1 MIEFFSKG
9 LVVHRVQ
16 LAGTKKTYRV
26 GKILCVTRNYR
37 AHAKE
42 LGNESPAQPVFF
54 LKPASSIIGQAET
67 AVIPPFSHDCQ
78 HGIELAVLIGKWGKN
93 IPPETALSHVAGYG
107 IGIDLTLRDLQGDLK
122 AKGLPWSMAKG
133 FDTSCPLSEF
143 IPSAQI
149 TNPQDLKLSLYVNDE
164 LRQQGNTAEMIHTI
178 PNLISAASAIFSLE
192 EGDILLTG
200 TPAGVARI
208 ISGDRL
214 RAEIS
219 QLGTLSINI
228 G

>member
-1 MIEFFSKG
+1 MIEFFAKG
-9 LVVHRVQ
+9 LIVHRVQ
-16 LAGTKKTYRV
+16 LSGTDKTYRV

-37 AHAKE
+37 AHAAE
-42 LGNESPAQPVFF
+42 LGNETPAQPVFF
-54 LKPASSIIGQAET
+54 LKPASSIIGQGET
-67 AVIPPFSHDCQ
+67 AVIPPFSNDCQ
-78 HGIELAVLIGKWGKN
+78 HEIELAVLIGKWGKN
-93 IPPETALSHVAGYG
+93 IAPETALNHVAGYG

-133 FDTSCPLSEF
+133 FDTSCPLSDF
-143 IPSAQI
+143 ISSDQI
-149 TNPQDLKLSLYVNDE
+149 TDPQALDISLYINDE
-164 LRQQGNTAEMIHTI
+164 LRQQGNSAEMIHPI

-200 TPAGVARI
+200 TPAGVARL

-228 G
+228 R